1 MNVHKCIHTEIF
13 EYAYICVHA
22 DKCMIQK
29 HTHMRFKDTCACTKH
44 KRTQN
49 KALHIN
55 PASYSISL
63 ARSVRVCLQQQ
74 CHYLWPGLVR
84 HCMMQRQ
91 CAPLERVCVRE
102 REKESV
108 CILMC
113 ICLCMC
119 DAHMPS
125 RGTSK
130 QTHKYTYSSAIIDIC
145 VYNSCEETRTE
156 FHSSKLLQSL
166 TTSLPKRIPQTH
178 S

>member
-113 ICLCMC
+113 ICLCVC

-130 QTHKYTYSSAIIDIC
+130 QTHKCTYSSAIIDIC
-145 VYNSCEETRTE
+145 VYIIYVYIYIYIYVYIHICMYAYM
-156 FHSSKLLQSL
+156 FL
-166 TTSLPKRIPQTH
+166 
-178 S
+178 